1 MRRFKTNNGRF
12 GALVGLI
19 ALSAMIIVFAI
30 NLPVFSASSTGQIFA
45 VVWSMFALAMFMAQ
59 AVRLVTD
66 RHRQPVIRPSFAGV
80 KDARTRKNIRSLRTM
95 HD

>member
-59 AVRLVTD
+59 AVRLVPD